1 MLGVYAFCA
10 IVGIP
15 LLLLMAFAGGDAD
28 LDFDADVDFDLDLDA
43 DLDVDLDAD
52 LDAAV
57 GGGSGLAGDALSDML
72 SVRALIFAMA
82 AFGLIGLLATWTG
95 VAFPIDVVLASVVAL
110 GFAFASSAAMAWL
123 RRSESSSELRK
134 TDVEGNV
141 GKVTIPM
148 TGAQRGKV
156 TISVKGKPTAMTAQ
170 LFNNKAGGVEVGEE
184 VVVVEVNDSGTAL
197 IARLDSLAND

>member
-15 LLLLMAFAGGDAD
+15 LLLLMAFAGGVAD

-52 LDAAV
+52 LGD
-57 GGGSGLAGDALSDML
+57 GSGLAGDAFSDML
-72 SVRALIFAMA
+72 SVRAVIFAMA

-95 VAFPIDVVLASVVAL
+95 VVFPIDVVLASVVAF

-123 RRSESSSELRK
+123 KRSETSSVLSK

-141 GKVTIPM
+141 GKVTVPM
-148 TGAQRGKV
+148 EGAGRGKV
-156 TISVKGKPTAMTAQ
+156 IISLKGKPTAMTAQ
-170 LFNNKAGGVEVGEE
+170 LFNNKAGSVEVGER
-184 VVVVEVNDSGTAL
+184 VVVVEVNESGTAL